1 MNRTRKGKLAKRVD
15 NIAKLK
21 HNQKKHY
28 AIMEQVQSERVTDKG
43 LKTST
48 VTEYFV
54 MGQNITKMSATEG
67 ADVLL
72 FRDAEKF
79 ANLPNVDDDQVGPLI
94 VPGTYIPSTTVVSPK
109 EMDFILEN
117 NKVGGTRE
125 TGGAHAYPDF
135 DKSVN
140 PISTSEDNLCPP
152 ITTHPLKFSDL
163 PQSLQNPSNRELE
176 GLADAN
182 TGEMAEKVAYEVLK
196 EYYGQKKDAA

>member
-1 MNRTRKGKLAKRVD
+1 MKFFLFFFSSLEEATSSGSLKRTKSEVNDDCDLCGDNVGIYELKDFFGVSQKGKLSKRVD
-15 NIAKLK
+15 KIAKLK

-67 ADVLL
+67 ADALL

-79 ANLPNVDDDQVGPLI
+79 ANLPNVEDDQVGPLI
-94 VPGTYIPSTTVVSPK
+94 VPGTYFPSTPVVSPE

-117 NKVGGTRE
+117 NKVGGTGE
-125 TGGAHAYPDF
+125 IGGGA
-135 DKSVN
+135 
-140 PISTSEDNLCPP
+140 C
-152 ITTHPLKFSDL
+152 L
-163 PQSLQNPSNRELE
+163 PRL
-176 GLADAN
+176 
-182 TGEMAEKVAYEVLK
+182 
-196 EYYGQKKDAA
+196 